1 VRPRPLVCA
10 PAAAGWGALSVT
22 AAPRRAARV
31 RTLQLTSA
39 AFAIAAV
46 VPLGVFA
53 WVAAHR
59 LGYPYE
65 LDWMEGGSVELTGRV
80 LAGHSLYAAPSL
92 SFVGWA
98 YPPLY
103 YWLTAGVAKVVGL
116 GFLPLRLVSALSALA
131 AMATLGWTVA
141 RISGDWAAALLAA
154 GLLAATYKLS
164 GSWFDVGRVDSLF
177 VALTLVALASGVRA
191 RSVKGGALLGTLAF
205 LAFFTKQT
213 ALVAVAPALLYLIV
227 TRRRVGI
234 TAAIVLAALVLS
246 STALADALTDGW
258 YRYYVFSELAGQPW
272 VSQLWL
278 GFWRQDILSPEWPIS
293 ALLALT
299 GASWALQRRP
309 RSRLGWPTGYALA
322 AAAGL
327 LAAAWISRLHTG
339 GYRNVLIP
347 AYAGTALLA
356 GLALAAAR
364 RRGGAA
370 PAIAGGLVIGQLV
383 LLTYSI
389 STEIPSARDRIAG
402 AELIARLRALPGP
415 VLVLRHPWY
424 AAELG
429 KGTFAQAEAITDV
442 LRSAAP
448 RGRRA
453 LRASLK
459 TALDDDHIQAVVL
472 DGQFDAKLLGG
483 ALRREFRLQSKP
495 VTPTYLYPLTDTP
508 TAPTLLYLRRTRSAS
523 T

>member
-1 VRPRPLVCA
+1 M
-10 PAAAGWGALSVT
+10 
-22 AAPRRAARV
+22 
-31 RTLQLTSA
+31 
-39 AFAIAAV
+39 
-46 VPLGVFA
+46 
-53 WVAAHR
+53 AAHR

-103 YWLTAGVAKVVGL
+103 YWLTAVVAKVVGL
-116 GFLPLRLVSALSALA
+116 GFLPLRLVSALSAAA
-131 AMATLGWTVA
+131 AMAALGWTVVRA
-141 RISGDWAAALLAA
+141 SGDRIAALLAA
-154 GLLAATYKLS
+154 GLFAANYKLS

-177 VALTLVALASGVRA
+177 VALTMVALAWGLRA
-191 RSVKGGALLGTLAF
+191 RGVKGGALLGVLAF
-205 LAFFTKQT
+205 LAFLTKQT
-213 ALVAVAPALLYLIV
+213 ALLAVAPALVYLIV
-227 TRRRVGI
+227 TRRRVGV
-234 TAAIVLAALVLS
+234 TAAIVLAALVLG

-258 YRYYVFSELAGQPW
+258 YRYYVFSELAGQAW

-278 GFWRQDILSPEWPIS
+278 GFWRHDILSPEWPL
-293 ALLALT
+293 AAVLALT
-299 GASWALQRRP
+299 GASWAMQRRP
-309 RSRLGWPTGYALA
+309 RSRLGWSTGYGMV

-356 GLALAAAR
+356 GLALAGAR
-364 RRGGAA
+364 RRGGATS
-370 PAIAGGLVIGQLV
+370 AIAGGLVIAQLA
-383 LLTYSI
+383 LLAYSI
-389 STEIPSARDRIAG
+389 EAELPSARDRIAG

-429 KGTFAQAEAITDV
+429 KGTFAQAEGITDV

-448 RGRRA
+448 RGRRV
-453 LRASLK
+453 LLASLQ
-459 TALDDDHIQAVVL
+459 TAVDADHIQAVVL

-483 ALRREFRLQSKP
+483 ALRPEFRLQSEP
-495 VTPTYLYPLTDTP
+495 VTRTLLYPLTDTP
-508 TAPTLLYLRRTRSAS
+508 SAPTLLFLRRTRSAS